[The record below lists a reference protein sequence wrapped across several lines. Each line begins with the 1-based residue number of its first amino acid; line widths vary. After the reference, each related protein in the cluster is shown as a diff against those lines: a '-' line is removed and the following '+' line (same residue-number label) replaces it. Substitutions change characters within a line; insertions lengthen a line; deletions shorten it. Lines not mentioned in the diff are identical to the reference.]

1 MLLAALSFTTMV
13 ACVKVARVELS
24 TFEVVWWRGVVSVP
38 LCALWL
44 GRGPW
49 VIRARGLFALRVVF
63 GFTAM
68 ACYYAA
74 AGGLAVANLT
84 LIGRLQPIVVAIVAP
99 MLLGSSER
107 ADGRTWLLTALG
119 VVGCGV
125 LVAPELESGNPAG
138 LIALGAVLTSAV
150 AHTILRRLGRT
161 DHPRT
166 IVFWFQLC
174 VTAMALAWV
183 TADLGHLPEMPR
195 AGLLPWLGGVGLF
208 AALGQNLMT
217 RAYQLDRAAV
227 VSAASH
233 ASPVFAVVIDIVAF
247 STPPSTAVLVGGALV
262 LTAALALLFHR
273 PSKPPESS

>member
-13 ACVKVARVELS
+13 ACVKVARAELS

-49 VIRARGLFALRVVF
+49 RIRARGLFALRVAF

-68 ACYYAA
+68 SCYYAA
-74 AGGLAVANLT
+74 AAGLAIANLT
-84 LIGRLQPIVVAIVAP
+84 LIGRLQPILVAVGAP
-99 MLLGSSER
+99 LLLGQSER
-107 ADGRTWLLTALG
+107 ADRRTWTLTGVGLL
-119 VVGCGV
+119 GCGV
-125 LVAPELESGNPAG
+125 LLAPELSSGNPAG
-138 LIALGAVLTSAV
+138 PIALGAVVTSAI
-150 AHTILRRLGRT
+150 AHTILRRLGKT

-174 VTAMALAWV
+174 VTVLALAWA
-183 TADLGHLPEMPR
+183 TIDLGHLPELPR
-195 AGLLPWLGGVGLF
+195 TELLPWLGGVGLF

-217 RAYQLDRAAV
+217 RAYQLDRAAT

-233 ASPVFAVVIDIVAF
+233 ASPVFAVLIDIFAF
-247 STPPSTAVLVGGALV
+247 STPPSTAALLGGGLVLV
-262 LTAALALLFHR
+262 AALALLFHR
-273 PSKPPESS
+273 PRASESP

>member
-1 MLLAALSFTTMV
+1 MLLAALSFTCMV
-13 ACVKVARVELS
+13 ACVKVARAELS

-38 LCALWL
+38 LCAVWL

-49 VIRARGLFALRVVF
+49 IVRSKGLFALRVLF

-68 ACYYAA
+68 AGYYAA
-74 AGGLAVANLT
+74 AGGLAIANLT
-84 LIGRLQPIVVAIVAP
+84 LIGRLQPIVVAVIAP

-107 ADGRTWLLTALG
+107 VDRRTWMLTGLG
-119 VVGCGV
+119 VLGCGV

-138 LIALGAVLTSAV
+138 LLALVAVGGSAV
-150 AHTILRRLGRT
+150 AHTILRRLGT
-161 DHPRT
+161 TEDPRT
-166 IVFWFQLC
+166 VVVWFQIC

-183 TADLGHLPEMPR
+183 TIELGHLPVLPR
-195 AGLLPWLGGVGLF
+195 AGLLPWLVGVGVC
-208 AALGQNLMT
+208 AAMGQNLMT

-233 ASPVFAVVIDIVAF
+233 ASPVFAVFIDIFVF
-247 STPPSTAVLVGGALV
+247 STPPSTEAIVGGSLV

-273 PSKPPESS
+273 SPSPESV